1 MTNQVVNWSYSSR
14 DVRVKAPVGVA
25 YDSDLELVT
34 KLLYRAVDETDRI
47 LVRPKPRV
55 NLMGFGNSSVDFEIR
70 FWIKDPEGGLSNIR
84 SDVYM
89 RIWQL
94 FQENGVE
101 IPFPQSDLHLRS
113 SQQLDQLMEMLSG
126 GKIADAKDASN
137 GA

>member
-1 MTNQVVNWSYSSR
+1 VVNWSYSSK

-34 KLLYRAVDETDRI
+34 KLLYRAVDETPRV
-47 LVRPKPRV
+47 LNNPKPRV
-55 NLMGFGNSSVDFEIR
+55 NLMGFGDSSVDFEVR
-70 FWIKDPEGGLSNIR
+70 FWIRDPESGLANIR

-113 SQQLDQLMEMLSG
+113 SEQLDKLMAFLSEEKPARG
-126 GKIADAKDASN
+126 
-137 GA
+137 